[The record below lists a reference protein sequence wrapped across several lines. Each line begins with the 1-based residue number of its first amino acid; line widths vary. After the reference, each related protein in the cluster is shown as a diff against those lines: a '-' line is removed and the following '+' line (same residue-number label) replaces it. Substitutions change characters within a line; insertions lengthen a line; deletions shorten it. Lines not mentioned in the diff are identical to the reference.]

1 MKVADIKRAACVGGG
16 VIGSSWAIQFAMRG
30 LAVTLYDINDEQL
43 KRSEAQMHKSLD
55 ALEQFNAITP
65 ERRGEIVAAIRLTTS
80 MEEAV
85 ADAQFIQES
94 GPERLEIKQSILAQ
108 VPRRTPSTPAPP
120 PACSSPTLPPRRPTR
135 SAAWGPTP
143 TIRPTSSPWWS

>member
-65 ERRGEIVAAIRLTTS
+65 RDFPSSGGMNPPCGNRLRRFCGAKAPSPRGGAPLKSDGGARRGGVS
-80 MEEAV
+80 H
-85 ADAQFIQES
+85 
-94 GPERLEIKQSILAQ
+94 
-108 VPRRTPSTPAPP
+108 
-120 PACSSPTLPPRRPTR
+120 ACD
-135 SAAWGPTP
+135 
-143 TIRPTSSPWWS
+143 